1 MICDECEIQSM
12 SCLNNLYV
20 QINFTIIFV
29 FVDVVI
35 CCGCRRRRR
44 RRRHRRQYRR
54 CLFYLHFILQQLSC
68 YSIAVVIVF
77 VVVVSGV

>member
-44 RRRHRRQYRR
+44 RRHRRQYRR